1 MSKLAYL
8 KATRGQAGAL
18 PILGAIAS
26 FIPKAV
32 KVVGGALGLVKKA
45 SPAAKAIVGGVASG
59 AAASAAAAAL
69 MGGGKRSGGASGS
82 FGAPHKHRGITATEL
97 RGFNK
102 VAGLLH
108 RVGMVPRKTRGI
120 KHH

>member
-18 PILGAIAS
+18 PILGAIAK
-26 FIPKAV
+26 FVPKLISGGAKLLGIGK
-32 KVVGGALGLVKKA
+32 KVAATPVGKQIGGALATGA
-45 SPAAKAIVGGVASG
+45 GF
-59 AAASAAAAAL
+59 AAASKML
-69 MGGGKRSGGASGS
+69 GGGGGASGS
-82 FGAPHKHRGITATEL
+82 FGPRRKGRGITATEL